1 MSHQFKVFTTSLKIR
16 LLNSSPYYAQANGQA
31 ESSNKILIRLIKKK
45 IEKSPRRWHE
55 VLSEALWAHRISKH
69 GATKV
74 MLFELVFG
82 QEVVL
87 PIEINLQGCRIE
99 AQVAL
104 SAGQYNELMM
114 DRVDEATNSR
124 LIASREMEKEKLR
137 TARAYNKRVKEKSFQ
152 VHDLV

>member
-1 MSHQFKVFTTSLKIR
+1 
-16 LLNSSPYYAQANGQA
+16 
-31 ESSNKILIRLIKKK
+31 LIKKK

-82 QEVVL
+82 Q
-87 PIEINLQGCRIE
+87 GCRIE
-99 AQVAL
+99 AQDAL

-137 TARAYNKRVKEKSFQ
+137 TTRAYNKRVKEKSFQ